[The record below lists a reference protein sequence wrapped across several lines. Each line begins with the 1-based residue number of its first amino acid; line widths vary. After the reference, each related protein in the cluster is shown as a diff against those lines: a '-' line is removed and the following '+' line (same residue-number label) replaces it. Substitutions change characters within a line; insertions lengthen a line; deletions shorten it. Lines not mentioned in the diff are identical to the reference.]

1 MIARNT
7 IGSPSI
13 DLRGGPHVPVGTGA
27 PPFGT
32 GSMGLLVGV
41 GTGVQAD
48 QEKDSYGNEID
59 FLGDPVAG
67 LMAVGFHVFTT
78 GENTQPP
85 QPALNMP
92 GITFEVDPNLTL
104 NATNFSS
111 LVFQPTANSSAG
123 QWSSYI
129 DATLDSSGTWYLTG
143 TAGTTTPGRGRR
155 LPRQQRDLRFRG
167 VRRAGR
173 RPVEN
178 RARGGCERPP
188 RAGLLSVPT
197 PRYLGHGAVFGD
209 RAGVGRGRGGRCRGR
224 GS

>member
-1 MIARNT
+1 MSLGAILESQCPISHPSRPCVRDFRSADSIFAPKELGVR
-7 IGSPSI
+7 IGRS
-13 DLRGGPHVPVGTGA
+13 V
-27 PPFGT
+27 
-32 GSMGLLVGV
+32 
-41 GTGVQAD
+41 
-48 QEKDSYGNEID
+48 
-59 FLGDPVAG
+59 GDPVAG
-67 LMAVGFHVFTT
+67 LTAVGFHVFTT

-85 QPALNMP
+85 QRALNMP

-111 LVFQPTANSSAG
+111 VVFQPTANSPAG